1 MPVVPPVPSASSVSA
16 SGTVFK
22 TDCNHIRT
30 AQQRN
35 LLAPSTCLACCCSM
49 RICNSPACKPQR
61 PRGCSYLANSQCKG
75 TEPQAGT
82 GEACDSSQR
91 AHACVKSLPNPPSYG
106 CPTPRKH
113 PSHGDL
119 LSRAAERRTAS
130 SQRSPAQTLAG
141 RVRAHRGG
149 RRSRSYSRRP
159 SRLRLRLRSF
169 RSRSSSLRPRSLSRS
184 PAPRSPR
191 SRSARLR
198 SPPSRGRW
206 RSRSVLSRSLLP
218 WSLLSSRALRPTFS
232 ISSPLPHCYSLHPKH
247 PFCKPCQT

>member
-1 MPVVPPVPSASSVSA
+1 MP
-16 SGTVFK
+16 G
-22 TDCNHIRT
+22 DT
-30 AQQRN
+30 A
-35 LLAPSTCLACCCSM
+35 
-49 RICNSPACKPQR
+49 
-61 PRGCSYLANSQCKG
+61 
-75 TEPQAGT
+75 QAGT
-82 GEACDSSQR
+82 GDARDRGQR
-91 AHACVKSLPNPPSYG
+91 AHACVKMLPRPSSYG

-119 LSRAAERRTAS
+119 LSRAAERGTAS
-130 SQRSPAQTLAG
+130 SQRSPAQTLAA
-141 RVRAHRGG
+141 RVWAHRGG
-149 RRSRSYSRRP
+149 RRSYLRRP